1 MFQPI
6 RRALSG
12 AALICVAL
20 LPLQAGAIPATVNF
34 ESLGG
39 NLFLPGDSF
48 SESGFTFWVMDG
60 FGTVDT
66 ALSYSNP
73 PFAPLGNDTNFYG
86 GFNDGYLVMTY
97 ATEFSLTSLDY
108 GFISN
113 GGYAP
118 GSDPGGLLIYGFDY
132 YDNYVGGVGW
142 TWGPANDTGQ
152 FSFNTLGAP
161 ELGILSTS
169 SLHTVLF
176 VPCTVDSSGGCSSP
190 YDGTAQFALDNIQAE
205 VPEPA
210 TAALMA
216 LGLLGLGLSRRRAVR

>member
-1 MFQPI
+1 MFDSI

-12 AALICVAL
+12 AALVCVAL
-20 LPLQAGAIPATVNF
+20 LPLQAGAGQVTVDF

-39 NLFLPGDSF
+39 NLYLPGDSF

-66 ALSYSNP
+66 AASYSNP
-73 PFAPLGNDTNFYG
+73 PYAPLGNDTNFYG

-97 ATEFSLTSLDY
+97 DGVFSLTSLDY

-118 GSDPGGLLIYGFDY
+118 GSDPGGLLIYG
-132 YDNYVGGVGW
+132 YDINDNFVDGVGY
-142 TWGPANDTGQ
+142 TWGPADENGQ
-152 FSFNTLGAP
+152 FSFGTLGAP
-161 ELGILSTS
+161 DLGGLSTAD
-169 SLHTVLF
+169 LHTVYF
-176 VPCTVDSSGGCSSP
+176 IPCTFDSTGGCSSP
-190 YDGTAQFALDNIQAE
+190 YDGTAQFALDNIHAE